1 MSPAY
6 QQGAALSQSLD
17 NKGRRSTIA
26 QAGVFPLTRATS
38 AGVCRCDLPPR
49 HLSSSS
55 LVVGKFSPKEW
66 SVHHG
71 FLPSISHWLPRLPV
85 PTPSSYGPPPRP
97 RAKQNKTKPTLTAV
111 LTRKRATVAEATG
124 AGRWGEGLQG
134 HTVLLLRAAR
144 LDRTQVA
151 VAAGAEV
158 ARQRQVK
165 CLRRCRLRFAA
176 GGLAGRLILVA
187 EVGLAYLSR
196 QRQASGAS
204 FTHPRGPGTWK
215 SSQLQGCR
223 VYGAATQPPPAPHS
237 VYGMGDGALK
247 KHTAPLTVLGF
258 TFLTSRMEE
267 KQLRIVS
274 RILTRF
280 FLVCP

>member
-17 NKGRRSTIA
+17 NKRQRSTIA
-26 QAGVFPLTRATS
+26 QAGAFSLIRATS
-38 AGVCRCDLPPR
+38 AGVCHCDRHPPPPP

-55 LVVGKFSPKEW
+55 LVGGKFSPKER

-71 FLPSISHWLPRLPV
+71 FLPSVSHWLPGL
-85 PTPSSYGPPPRP
+85 PPRP
-97 RAKQNKTKPTLTAV
+97 PPNKTKTPLTEV

-204 FTHPRGPGTWK
+204 FTHPGGPETWE

-223 VYGAATQPPPAPHS
+223 VYGAATQPPPVPHS
-237 VYGMGDGALK
+237 VWDERWR
-247 KHTAPLTVLGF
+247 P
-258 TFLTSRMEE
+258 
-267 KQLRIVS
+267 
-274 RILTRF
+274 
-280 FLVCP
+280 

>member
-1 MSPAY
+1 MHKLESSPSPGPPVLASAAVTFPPPFEL
-6 QQGAALSQSLD
+6 QFISCWKVQPQGAVSPPWIPPQHFSLAAPALCPYSQL
-17 NKGRRSTIA
+17 
-26 QAGVFPLTRATS
+26 LW
-38 AGVCRCDLPPR
+38 
-49 HLSSSS
+49 
-55 LVVGKFSPKEW
+55 SP
-66 SVHHG
+66 S
-71 FLPSISHWLPRLPV
+71 
-85 PTPSSYGPPPRP
+85 PPPRQT
-97 RAKQNKTKPTLTAV
+97 KQNKTKPTLTAV

-204 FTHPRGPGTWK
+204 FTHPGGPGTWK